1 MVKKLFWKHGIFMIN
16 TKNLTEQQC
25 YFIVTN
31 FKKEL
36 SLNDYLQ
43 MYYESKGIKYD

>member
-1 MVKKLFWKHGIFMIN
+1 MVKKLFRKQGIFMMN
-16 TKNLTEQQC
+16 TKDLSEEQC
-25 YFIVTN
+25 YFIIDN

-43 MYYESKGIKYD
+43 MYYESKGFQY